1 MSRVF
6 RPESNHD
13 TWSRAEEGQHGV
25 VAPIAYNI
33 ENIISFIRAAKAK
46 RSSLIIQVS
55 PWAITFSSGLRADT
69 APEVLCSSLTAAGRV
84 GIVLHET
91 NDFPEDLMQKC
102 IRGAVSKVNVNNLVL
117 NRYLA
122 HLKKDAP
129 NDESHVA
136 DGKGC

>member
-55 PWAITFSSGLRADT
+55 PWAITFSSEGFIATGIDFL
-69 APEVLCSSLTAAGRV
+69 APAFGKVHGQYGARGPVLEFDR
-84 GIVLHET
+84 
-91 NDFPEDLMQKC
+91 
-102 IRGAVSKVNVNNLVL
+102 
-117 NRYLA
+117 
-122 HLKKDAP
+122 
-129 NDESHVA
+129 
-136 DGKGC
+136 